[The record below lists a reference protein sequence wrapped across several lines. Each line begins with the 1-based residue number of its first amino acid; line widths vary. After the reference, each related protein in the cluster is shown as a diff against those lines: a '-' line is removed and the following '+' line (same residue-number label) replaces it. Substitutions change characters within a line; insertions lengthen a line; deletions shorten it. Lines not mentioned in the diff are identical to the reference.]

1 MTGSVAAAHAAH
13 AAPPMA
19 TLAATGVQRAAWL
32 LLALP
37 LAGAVVL
44 LLGGKRT
51 DRFGHLIG
59 VAMPVAAFCYGLV
72 AFFAML
78 SYPASQRSRDLHLF
92 TWIPVAGFHVD
103 IGLLLDP
110 LSMCF
115 VLLITGVGSLIHI
128 FAVGYM
134 ASDPQRRRFFGYM
147 NLFVAA
153 MLLLVIADNY
163 LGLYAGWEGVG
174 LASYLLIGFWQFKP
188 TAATAAKKAF
198 IANRVGDAGLS
209 LAIML
214 MFATFGTVTFIGVFS
229 KVGAASHGVVTAL
242 GLLLLLGACG
252 KSAQLPLQSWLL
264 DAMEGPTPVSAL
276 IHAATMVTAG
286 VYLIVRSN
294 PIFNLSADA
303 RLAVTIVGAATLLF
317 GAIIGCAKDDIKK
330 ALAGSTM
337 SQIGYMMLAA
347 GLGPAGYAFAI
358 AHLLAHGFFKA
369 GLFLGAGSVKHEMN
383 DEVDMRRF
391 GALRAAMP
399 ITFVTFVIGYLA
411 IIGVPP
417 FSGFF
422 TKDPIIEAAFDK
434 GGTSGAILGTA
445 ALLGAGITA
454 FYMTRV
460 VLMTFTGER
469 RWDDSVH
476 PHEAPPV
483 MTSPMVVLAIGS
495 AGAGAFLILGNRLVN
510 FLAPVVGTPP
520 ASKGLLTPVSLGA
533 LGLVV
538 VGAVIAWAMYA
549 RREVPVVAPAG
560 RFATVAA
567 RKDLYGD
574 AINES
579 VLMRP
584 GQWLTRLSV
593 YFDNRGVDGLVNTA
607 AATMGGTSGRCAGC
621 RPASSALMRC
631 RCWSARSCWLARC
644 CWCGCRPRKAQRF
657 HEHIPLADSGGRD
670 PAGRRGGG
678 RPDSRPF
685 RAGRGQRTGAPV
697 TCWSSGWLCSSR

>member
-1 MTGSVAAAHAAH
+1 MTGSVAGAPSAAAMHTVAAV
-13 AAPPMA
+13 
-19 TLAATGVQRAAWL
+19 GVQRAAWL
-32 LLALP
+32 LLVFP
-37 LAGAVVL
+37 IAGAIIL
-44 LLGGKRT
+44 LLGGKRSNSW
-51 DRFGHLIG
+51 GHLLG
-59 VAMPVAAFCYGLV
+59 VAMPVASFVYGLI
-72 AFFAML
+72 AFIAML
-78 SYPASQRSRDLHLF
+78 GYPASQRSRDLHLYS
-92 TWIPVAGFHVD
+92 WIPVGGFKVS

-110 LSMCF
+110 LSICF
-115 VLLITGVGSLIHI
+115 VLLITGVGSLICI

-134 ASDPQRRRFFGYM
+134 ANDPERRRFFGYM
-147 NLFVAA
+147 NLFLAA
-153 MLLLVIADNY
+153 MLLLVLADNY

-188 TAATAAKKAF
+188 AAATAAKKAF

-214 MFATFGTVTFIGVFS
+214 MFAQFGTVTFAGVFGAVHGAS
-229 KVGAASHGVVTAL
+229 KGVVTAL

-294 PIFNLSADA
+294 PIFNLSPDA
-303 RLAVTIVGAATLLF
+303 RLVVAIVGAATLLF

-369 GLFLGAGSVKHEMN
+369 GLFLGAGSVKHEMD

-391 GALRAAMP
+391 GGLRKVMP
-399 ITFVTFVIGYLA
+399 ITFVTFLFGYLA

-445 ALLGAGITA
+445 ALIGAGLTA

-460 VLMTFTGER
+460 MFMTFAGER
-469 RWDDSVH
+469 RWDDKVH

-495 AGAGAFLILGNRLVN
+495 LCAGGFLIIDNRLVN
-510 FLAPVVGTPP
+510 FLAPVVGSP
-520 ASKGLLTPVSLGA
+520 PVSHGFLSPVSGGA
-533 LGLVV
+533 LALVI
-538 VGAVIAWAMYA
+538 VGAAIAWAMYG
-549 RREVPVVAPAG
+549 RREVPVTAPAG
-560 RFATVAA
+560 SPLTVAA
-567 RKDLYGD
+567 RKELYGN

-579 VLMRP
+579 LLMRP

-593 YFDNRGVDGLVNTA
+593 YFDNRGVDGLVNTLA
-607 AATMGGTSGRCAGC
+607 AALGGTSGRVRRIENGFV
-621 RPASSALMRC
+621 RSYALLMF
-631 RCWSARSCWLARC
+631 L
-644 CWCGCRPRKAQRF
+644 
-657 HEHIPLADSGGRD
+657 
-670 PAGRRGGG
+670 
-678 RPDSRPF
+678 
-685 RAGRGQRTGAPV
+685 GAALLV
-697 TCWSSGWLCSSR
+697 GALLLVRI

>member
-1 MTGSVAAAHAAH
+1 VTGSVAGVHAPSAVV
-13 AAPPMA
+13 MT
-19 TLAATGVQRAAWL
+19 TLQAVGIQRAAWL
-32 LLALP
+32 LLAFP
-37 LAGAVVL
+37 LAGAAIL

-51 DRFGHLIG
+51 NAWGHLLG
-59 VAMPVAAFCYGLV
+59 VAMPVAAFGYGVL
-72 AFFAML
+72 AFIAML
-78 SYPASQRSRDLHLF
+78 SYPAAQRSRDMNLF
-92 TWIPVAGFHVD
+92 TWIDVGRFHVT

-110 LSMCF
+110 LSISF

-134 ASDPQRRRFFGYM
+134 ASDPERRRFFGYM

-153 MLLLVIADNY
+153 MLLLVLADNY

-188 TAATAAKKAF
+188 VAATAAKKAF

-209 LAIML
+209 IAIML
-214 MFATFGTVTFIGVFS
+214 MFATFGTVTFTGVFGAA
-229 KVGAASHGVVTAL
+229 GAASPTTLTAL

-294 PIFNLSADA
+294 PIFNLSQDA
-303 RLAVTIVGAATLLF
+303 RLAVTVVGAATLLF

-330 ALAGSTM
+330 ALAASTM

-358 AHLLAHGFFKA
+358 AQLLAHGFFKA
-369 GLFLGAGSVKHEMN
+369 GLFLGAGAVKHEMN

-391 GALRAAMP
+391 GGLAKIMP
-399 ITFVTFVIGYLA
+399 ITTVTFFLGYLA
-411 IIGVPP
+411 IIGIPP

-422 TKDPIIEAAFDK
+422 TKDSIIDAAFDK
-434 GGTSGAILGTA
+434 GGTSGFILGCATV
-445 ALLGAGITA
+445 LGAAITA
-454 FYMTRV
+454 FYMSR
-460 VLMTFTGER
+460 LMFMTFAGER
-469 RWDDSVH
+469 RWEADAH

-483 MTSPMVVLAIGS
+483 MTAPMIVLAIGS
-495 AGAGAFLILGNRLVN
+495 VGAGAFLIVN
-510 FLAPVVGTPP
+510 DKLADFLAPVVGKPP
-520 ASKGLLTPVSLGA
+520 AFHGLFSVPGLATLA
-533 LGLVV
+533 LVLIGI
-538 VGAVIAWAMYA
+538 AIAWARYG
-549 RREVPVVAPAG
+549 RQEIPVIAPAG
-560 RFATVAA
+560 RPVTVAA

-574 AINES
+574 AVNES

-593 YFDNRGVDGLVNTA
+593 YFDNRGIDGLVNTL
-607 AATMGGTSGRCAGC
+607 AATMGGTSGRLRRLQTGFV
-621 RPASSALMRC
+621 RSYALSM
-631 RCWSARSCWLARC
+631 LV
-644 CWCGCRPRKAQRF
+644 
-657 HEHIPLADSGGRD
+657 
-670 PAGRRGGG
+670 
-678 RPDSRPF
+678 
-685 RAGRGQRTGAPV
+685 GAV
-697 TCWSSGWLCSSR
+697 LLVGALLLVKI

>member
-1 MTGSVAAAHAAH
+1 VTGSVAGVHAPSAAV
-13 AAPPMA
+13 MT
-19 TLAATGVQRAAWL
+19 TLQAVGIQRAAWL
-32 LLALP
+32 LLAFP
-37 LAGAVVL
+37 LAGAVIL
-44 LLGGKRT
+44 LVGGKRT
-51 DRFGHLIG
+51 NAWGHLLG
-59 VAMPVAAFCYGLV
+59 VAMPLAAFGYGVL
-72 AFFAML
+72 AFIAML
-78 SYPASQRSRDLHLF
+78 GYPAGQRARDMTLF
-92 TWIPVAGFHVD
+92 TWIDVGRFHVT

-110 LSMCF
+110 LSICF

-134 ASDPQRRRFFGYM
+134 AEDPERRRFFGYM
-147 NLFVAA
+147 NLFLAS
-153 MLLLVIADNY
+153 MLLLVLADNY

-174 LASYLLIGFWQFKP
+174 LASYLLIGFWQYKR

-214 MFATFGTVTFIGVFS
+214 MFATFGTVTFTGVFGAA
-229 KVGAASHGVVTAL
+229 GAASPTTLTAL

-294 PIFNLSADA
+294 PIFNLSQDA
-303 RLAVTIVGAATLLF
+303 RLAVTVVGAATLLF

-330 ALAGSTM
+330 ALAASTM

-358 AHLLAHGFFKA
+358 AQLLAHGFFKA
-369 GLFLGAGSVKHEMN
+369 GLFLGAGAVKHEMN

-391 GALRAAMP
+391 GGLAKIMP
-399 ITFVTFVIGYLA
+399 ITTVTFFLGYLA
-411 IIGVPP
+411 IIGIPP

-422 TKDPIIEAAFDK
+422 TKDSIIDAAFDK
-434 GGTSGAILGTA
+434 GGTSGFILGCATV
-445 ALLGAGITA
+445 LGAAITA
-454 FYMTRV
+454 FYMSRV
-460 VLMTFTGER
+460 MFMTFVGER
-469 RWDDSVH
+469 RWEADAH

-483 MTSPMVVLAIGS
+483 MTAPMIVLAIGS
-495 AGAGAFLILGNRLVN
+495 VGAGAFLVVN
-510 FLAPVVGTPP
+510 DKLADFLAPVVGKPP
-520 ASKGLLTPVSLGA
+520 AFHGLFSVPGLATLA
-533 LGLVV
+533 LVLV
-538 VGAVIAWAMYA
+538 GIAIAWARYG
-549 RREVPVVAPAG
+549 RQEIPVTAPAG
-560 RFATVAA
+560 RLVTVAA

-593 YFDNRGVDGLVNTA
+593 YFDNRGIDGLVNTL
-607 AATMGGTSGRCAGC
+607 AATMGGTSGRLRRLQTGFV
-621 RPASSALMRC
+621 RSYALSM
-631 RCWSARSCWLARC
+631 LV
-644 CWCGCRPRKAQRF
+644 
-657 HEHIPLADSGGRD
+657 
-670 PAGRRGGG
+670 
-678 RPDSRPF
+678 
-685 RAGRGQRTGAPV
+685 GAV
-697 TCWSSGWLCSSR
+697 LLVGALLLVKI

>member
-607 AATMGGTSGRCAGC
+607 AATMGGTSGRLRRLQTGFV
-621 RPASSALMRC
+621 RSYALSM
-631 RCWSARSCWLARC
+631 LV
-644 CWCGCRPRKAQRF
+644 
-657 HEHIPLADSGGRD
+657 
-670 PAGRRGGG
+670 
-678 RPDSRPF
+678 
-685 RAGRGQRTGAPV
+685 GAV
-697 TCWSSGWLCSSR
+697 LLVGALLLVRL

>member
-1 MTGSVAAAHAAH
+1 MTGSVAVAHAAH
-13 AAPPMA
+13 AAPAMA

-51 DRFGHLIG
+51 DKFGHLIG
-59 VAMPVAAFCYGLV
+59 VAMPVAAFCYGLI

-78 SYPASQRSRDLHLF
+78 SYPASQRSRDLYLF
-92 TWIPVAGFHVD
+92 SWIPVAGFHVD

-134 ASDPQRRRFFGYM
+134 AADPGRRRFFGYM

-188 TAATAAKKAF
+188 AAATAAKKAF

-303 RLAVTIVGAATLLF
+303 RLAVAIVGAATLLF

-383 DEVDMRRF
+383 EEVDMRRF
-391 GALRAAMP
+391 GGLRTVMP
-399 ITFVTFVIGYLA
+399 VTFVTFVIGYLA

-483 MTSPMVVLAIGS
+483 MTSPMVVLALGS

-520 ASKGLLTPVSLGA
+520 ASKGLFTPVSLGA

-538 VGAVIAWAMYA
+538 VGAAVAWAMYG

-579 VLMRP
+579 ALMRP

-607 AATMGGTSGRCAGC
+607 AATMGGTSGRLRKLQTGFV
-621 RPASSALMRC
+621 RSYALSM
-631 RCWSARSCWLARC
+631 LV
-644 CWCGCRPRKAQRF
+644 
-657 HEHIPLADSGGRD
+657 
-670 PAGRRGGG
+670 
-678 RPDSRPF
+678 
-685 RAGRGQRTGAPV
+685 GAV
-697 TCWSSGWLCSSR
+697 LLVGALLLVRL